1 MDRRVLAIV
10 GVCVTLFVAFVARGA
25 LLSIGR
31 VALVALLLALVAGV
45 ALLATREPAYERVK
59 VGEATRVLRRPVDGD
74 GESRCSECD
83 TVVEAGDGGE
93 RRRFVREW
101 VLFGVPLVLLDDGE
115 NVYCSACADGRTVE
129 EVSELT
135 NIDDELLRE
144 K

>member
-10 GVCVTLFVAFVARGA
+10 GVCVALFVAFLARGV
-25 LLSIGR
+25 LLSVGR

-45 ALLATREPAYERVK
+45 ALLVTREPAYGRFT
-59 VGEATRVLRRPVDGD
+59 VGERTRILRRPVDEQGAH
-74 GESRCSECD
+74 RCVDCEQAVTD
-83 TVVEAGDGGE
+83 GE

-115 NVYCSACADGRTVE
+115 NVYCSACAGDET
-129 EVSELT
+129 SELD
-135 NIDDELLRE
+135 DDELLRE